1 MDVIRKLTT
10 ESRVYRRR
18 LQLGD
23 YKCLLCCNEDFDV
36 RYTRKARLEEHLE
49 LHPTGNFLL
58 RVVSPIFY
66 LGDYYHGEW
75 FIPGMF
81 YSKTHDKIFH
91 LTDNGKFI
99 EYVGEIS
106 SKMIRSYAEYPVEDS
121 LGQSINFPLG
131 GPDAAFTDILQD
143 LLSS

>member
-1 MDVIRKLTT
+1 M
-10 ESRVYRRR
+10 R
-18 LQLGD
+18 LKIL
-23 YKCLLCCNEDFDV
+23 
-36 RYTRKARLEEHLE
+36 
-49 LHPTGNFLL
+49 
-58 RVVSPIFY
+58 IIY

-75 FIPGMF
+75 YIPGLF

-121 LGQSINFPLG
+121 FGQPINFPLG
-131 GPDAAFTDILQD
+131 GPEAAFSDILQD
-143 LLSS
+143 LLSA